1 VVAAEDLTQLELVAK
16 IARDRGYTVVID
28 NAHARIVAPSSFA
41 GELNRLAMRA
51 GVTLVELHQVQSTL
65 EESFLQ
71 IIGSR
76 D

>member
-1 VVAAEDLTQLELVAK
+1 MQ
-16 IARDRGYTVVID
+16 
-28 NAHARIVAPSSFA
+28 
-41 GELNRLAMRA
+41 A